1 MHEVGLMQDILDL
14 ALEKARAQ
22 GAQRINQ
29 IHVRVGA
36 ASGVAP
42 ESLDL
47 AFEVVKKGTIAEK
60 AQFKVEAVPIVS
72 YCPACNQEFRPVDPL
87 LYECPQCHQI
97 SSEVHQGKELEL
109 AALEIS

>member
-22 GAQRINQ
+22 GAQRIDEIQ
-29 IHVRVGA
+29 VRVGK
-36 ASGVAP
+36 ASEVAP

-47 AFEVVKKGTIAEK
+47 AFQVVKKGTIAEK
-60 AQFKVEAVPIVS
+60 AQFKVETVPIIS
-72 YCPACNQEFRPVDPL
+72 YCPACEQEFRPVDPL

-97 SSEVHQGKELEL
+97 SSELRQGKELEL

>member
-1 MHEVGLMQDILDL
+1 MHEVGLMQNILDL

-22 GAQRINQ
+22 GAQQINEIQ
-29 IHVRVGA
+29 VRVGI

-47 AFEVVKKGTIAEK
+47 AFAVIKKGTIAEK
-60 AQFKVEAVPIVS
+60 AQFKVESVPIVS
-72 YCPACNQEFRPVDPL
+72 YCPACVQEFRPVDPL

-97 SSEVHQGKELEL
+97 SSEVLQGKELEL

>member
-1 MHEVGLMQDILDL
+1 MHEVGLMQNILDL

-22 GAQRINQ
+22 GAQQINEIQ
-29 IHVRVGA
+29 VRVGA

-42 ESLDL
+42 ESLNL

-60 AQFKVEAVPIVS
+60 AQFRVESVPIVS
-72 YCPACNQEFRPVDPL
+72 YCPTCHQEFRPIDPL

-97 SSEVHQGKELEL
+97 SPEIRQGKELEL